1 MKKHIGKMILGIALL
16 FFFGIIALAFSL
28 LSKNILW
35 KEEHLL
41 TFGVLLAAG
50 GLFLALYRIID
61 LLENSQTKN
70 APFGRN
76 CRDTEVTNH

>member
-1 MKKHIGKMILGIALL
+1 MKKHIAKVILGISLL

-35 KEEHLL
+35 QKEYLL
-41 TFGVLLAAG
+41 TFGVLLTAG

-61 LLENSQTKN
+61 LLETK
-70 APFGRN
+70 
-76 CRDTEVTNH
+76 RDL

>member
-41 TFGVLLAAG
+41 AFGVLLAAG

-61 LLENSQTKN
+61 LLETK
-70 APFGRN
+70 
-76 CRDTEVTNH
+76 RDL